1 MRTVFAV
8 LVLCLSNSAIAQ
20 ETTMKIRLIIDG
32 KVISGTL
39 VDNATTRDLVSLLPM
54 TVTLEDYA
62 ATEKITYLS
71 RKLSTAGA
79 PPGSDPD
86 VGSIAYY
93 APWGNIAFFYKD
105 APYAR
110 GLIPLGRID
119 TGIEGLRSPESLK
132 ARIEKDAP

>member
-62 ATEKITYLS
+62 ATEKITYSHASSPRRARLPAATLTSAALLTTRLGEIS
-71 RKLSTAGA
+71 RSSTKTRRMRA
-79 PPGSDPD
+79 D
-86 VGSIAYY
+86 
-93 APWGNIAFFYKD
+93 
-105 APYAR
+105 
-110 GLIPLGRID
+110 
-119 TGIEGLRSPESLK
+119 
-132 ARIEKDAP
+132 